1 MTAAA
6 AAERLQ
12 PPRTEEIF
20 IARGKSL
27 GGARRGSSVEGP
39 GDWRMTQVEPLV
51 AQPED
56 HNLRHLNFLSKEG
69 RAGVVPHAFRSSSKT
84 RGGAAW

>member
-12 PPRTEEIF
+12 PPRTAEIF
-20 IARGKSL
+20 IALAKSL
-27 GGARRGSSVEGP
+27 GGARRRSSVEIQ

-51 AQPED
+51 VSP
-56 HNLRHLNFLSKEG
+56 
-69 RAGVVPHAFRSSSKT
+69 
-84 RGGAAW
+84 